1 MNNQETRADKAR
13 RALPSE
19 PRRFSGEVLHSL
31 LRRGAAVVVV
41 SGIGLAGL
49 ATFTASAGST
59 NAYAVSPLGISS
71 MGTDFGADKPASVAD
86 LAEQRNA
93 ALTAES
99 SEIGTAAGDQA
110 STQRLQAMGANATT
124 LEAENERLRTLTKF
138 FWPSDGNVGS
148 PYGMRMHPILHYY
161 RMHDGDDIG
170 GACGQPIWAAQSGV
184 VVKAEMGYNGGSGN
198 NVRIDHGDINGN
210 NVQTGYL
217 HMSKYTVSVGQHV
230 DKGEVIGYVGSTGLS
245 TACHLHFSLYVN
257 GSGTDPMKYI
267 GWNLTAKDSTKKDVG
282 DKSKT
287 DSADAEVPAGTPTAG

>member
-71 MGTDFGADKPASVAD
+71 MGTDFGADKPASVED
-86 LAEQRNA
+86 LAVQRVA
-93 ALTAES
+93 ALNAES
-99 SEIGTAAGDQA
+99 SEIGTAAGEQA
-110 STQRLQAMGANATT
+110 SAQRLQAMGANATK

-138 FWPSDGNVGS
+138 FWPTDGGVSS

-198 NVRIDHGDINGN
+198 NVRIDNGDINGD

-217 HMSKYTVSVGQHV
+217 HMSKFVVNVGEKV
-230 DKGEVIGYVGSTGLS
+230 EKGQVIGYVGSTGLS

-257 GSGTDPMKYI
+257 GAGSDPMKYI
-267 GWNLTAKDSTKKDVG
+267 GWNLTSKDSTKKDEK
-282 DKSKT
+282 KSST
-287 DSADAEVPAGTPTAG
+287 DSSASSTPSGAPTAG

>member
-1 MNNQETRADKAR
+1 
-13 RALPSE
+13 
-19 PRRFSGEVLHSL
+19 
-31 LRRGAAVVVV
+31 VVVV

-59 NAYAVSPLGISS
+59 NAYAVSPLGISTK
-71 MGTDFGADKPASVAD
+71 GTDFGADKPQSVAD

-124 LEAENERLRTLTKF
+124 LEAENERLRTLTRF
-138 FWPSDGNVGS
+138 YWPTDGNVGS
-148 PYGMRMHPILHYY
+148 PYGMRLHPILRYY

-170 GACGQPIWAAQSGV
+170 GSCGQPIWAAQSGV

-217 HMSKYTVSVGQHV
+217 HMSKYTVSAGEKVEKGQ
-230 DKGEVIGYVGSTGLS
+230 VIGYVGSTGLS
-245 TACHLHFSLYVN
+245 TACHLHFSLYMN
-257 GSGTDPMKYI
+257 GAGSDPMKYI
-267 GWNLTAKDSTKKDVG
+267 GWNLTSKDSTKKDVG
-282 DKSKT
+282 DKST
-287 DSADAEVPAGTPTAG
+287 ENSADSEAASSAPVAP